1 VQKYGYGVT
10 AFSAL
15 ASGVL
20 TGKYSKGIP
29 EVSFIVWYRRISYVD
44 DVRFAHSKARGDI
57 V

>member
-1 VQKYGYGVT
+1 VT